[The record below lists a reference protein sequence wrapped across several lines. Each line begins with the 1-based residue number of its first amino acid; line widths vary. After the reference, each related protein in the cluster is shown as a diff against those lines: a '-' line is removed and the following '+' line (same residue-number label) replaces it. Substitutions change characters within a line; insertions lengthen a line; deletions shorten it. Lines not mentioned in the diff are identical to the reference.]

1 MKPVAPP
8 NSSKSAPINVSFNPT
23 TSTNQSLGGLKGQV
37 HVKCLGPG
45 QAHIRFGNGSQT
57 AVTTDW
63 ALLAGDVEEYEIR
76 GDEDNVAVIG
86 ASGDSGTV
94 QIRRA

>member
-8 NSSKSAPINVSFNPT
+8 NSSKSAPINISFNPSS
-23 TSTNQSLGGLKGQV
+23 STNQSLGGLRGQV
-37 HVKCLGPG
+37 HVKCFGG
-45 QAHIRFGNGSQT
+45 QAHIRFGKGSQT

-63 ALLAGDVEEYEIR
+63 ALLDGDVEEYTIA

-86 ASGDSGTV
+86 ASGASGTV